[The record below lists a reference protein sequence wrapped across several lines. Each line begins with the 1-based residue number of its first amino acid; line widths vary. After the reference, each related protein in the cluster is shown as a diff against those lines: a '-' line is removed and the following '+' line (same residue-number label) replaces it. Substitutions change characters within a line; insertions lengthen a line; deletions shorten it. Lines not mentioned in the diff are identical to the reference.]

1 MKAKT
6 YYISRNNNVTA
17 TRTGQSNE
25 STRCVVYTIELD
37 PSVAREPAFAAKNPR
52 HVPGKSCFYVGMTM
66 LRPEERF
73 AQHIT
78 GSKNASRIAHKYGKK
93 LRMDVV
99 ENNKPILRTW
109 ALEREKRVAN
119 KLRSQGFGAWK
130 G

>member
-6 YYISRNNNVTA
+6 YYISRNKVTA
-17 TRTGQSNE
+17 TRLGQSNE

-52 HVPGKSCFYVGMTM
+52 HVPGKPCFYVGMTM

-73 AQHIT
+73 AQHIS
-78 GSKNASRIAHKYGKK
+78 GSKNSSRIAHEYGKK

-99 ENNKPILRTW
+99 ENNKPTLRTW

>member
-1 MKAKT
+1 MKAKK
-6 YYISRNNNVTA
+6 YYISRKKVTA
-17 TRTGQSNE
+17 TRIGQSNE

-37 PSVAREPAFAAKNPR
+37 PSVARVPAFAAKNPR
-52 HVPGKSCFYVGMTM
+52 HVTGKPCFYVGMTM

-99 ENNKPILRTW
+99 ENNKPTLRTW

-119 KLRSQGFGAWK
+119 RLRSQGFGAWK

>member
-6 YYISRNNNVTA
+6 YYISRKNVTA
-17 TRTGQSNE
+17 TGIGQSNE

-37 PSVAREPAFAAKNPR
+37 PDVAREPAFAAKNPR
-52 HVPGKSCFYVGMTM
+52 HVPGKPCFYVGMTM
-66 LRPEERF
+66 LQPEERF

-99 ENNKPILRTW
+99 DNNKPTLR
-109 ALEREKRVAN
+109 AMAEREKRVAN

>member
-6 YYISRNNNVTA
+6 YYLSRNNVTA
-17 TRTGQSNE
+17 TRIGQSNE
-25 STRCVVYTIELD
+25 SAHCVVYTIELD
-37 PSVAREPAFAAKNPR
+37 SSVAREPAFAAKNPR
-52 HVPGKSCFYVGMTM
+52 HVPGKPCFYVGMTT

-73 AQHIT
+73 AQHIS
-78 GSKNASRIAHKYGKK
+78 GSKNASRIAHEFGKK
-93 LRMDVV
+93 LRMDIV
-99 ENNKPILRTW
+99 ENNKPTLRTW